1 MRFSEKLGIAFAILV
16 SLNAGFAADIEEDIL
31 EHALKNPLLN
41 RTYDGKTVKYGNPAL
56 IEAEKELCDIPRP
69 WTVHKMVRIYLREKA
84 IWMAKLKERIRDNNP
99 EMWPNA
105 LIEAERIA
113 HLATVLGA
121 SCDPRAALA
130 LESGIAEEGLIGGMS
145 AIEAIHTYFLDD
157 PRYKRPPI
165 EGPFGGNGGPAMIRD
180 VKRWLRLNRA
190 QIRAE
195 VQALIRRDRTLG
207 VGQQK

>member
-1 MRFSEKLGIAFAILV
+1 M
-16 SLNAGFAADIEEDIL
+16 D
-31 EHALKNPLLN
+31 
-41 RTYDGKTVKYGNPAL
+41 
-56 IEAEKELCDIPRP
+56 
-69 WTVHKMVRIYLREKA
+69 
-84 IWMAKLKERIRDNNP
+84 KLKERISDNNP

-130 LESGIAEEGLIGGMS
+130 LESGIAEEGLIGGFS
-145 AIEAIHTYFLDD
+145 AIEAIHTYFLDN

-190 QIRAE
+190 QIRSE

-207 VGQQK
+207 DG